1 MKISHSS
8 FEVSDGIGRD
18 INLPPTRAGRNM
30 NSLYFVLSVWKRTRK
45 IQNYKQQESI
55 ITRWRNNLEEMN
67 KPHYSE
73 YLKCLK
79 ATIKELTLLSRQ
91 NGFNLSML
99 NTFQQHTWASVMAFI
114 QYFESL
120 VLLPGTPCFALLLL
134 TEKQKE
140 TFTETKNNEFLI
152 ARIYTDLSH

>member
-1 MKISHSS
+1 
-8 FEVSDGIGRD
+8 
-18 INLPPTRAGRNM
+18 
-30 NSLYFVLSVWKRTRK
+30 
-45 IQNYKQQESI
+45 
-55 ITRWRNNLEEMN
+55 
-67 KPHYSE
+67 
-73 YLKCLK
+73 
-79 ATIKELTLLSRQ
+79 
-91 NGFNLSML
+91 ML
-99 NTFQQHTWASVMAFI
+99 NTFQQHTWASVMAFM